1 MVDSLDNVLLEAYEL
16 IEANRI
22 DEARAMLTPLLSQ
35 HPENVDLWWVYAHA
49 VADQTEA
56 RNALAHILELD
67 PNFTDAAQLLSE
79 LENTPS
85 TPPTPAPATPPK
97 TPGPIQSLRKLDPP
111 PPAPPSPAP
120 LDEFA
125 DEGDLDPFE
134 DDDGFT
140 PFDQDFDGEFDE
152 DDDFDEEADEGRN
165 WLLLSLITVAL
176 LGISALVLFLALTN
190 DSTPPPDPTQQI
202 AVNPTVTPL
211 EASSLNPTDTPAST
225 EAPTEAA
232 TDTPAPTEAPTEA
245 ATDTPSP
252 TDTPTPDP
260 LSNILDS
267 LSDFELS
274 PNDPQIADTPLGETL
289 VIEFCIN
296 NVNRQELLDSA
307 LTALAETDAIDSAN
321 AEAVAVALYDC
332 ERETTLRTIGTSLED
347 AQAFR
352 AGDLDTSEFQLTWSV
367 VG

>member
-211 EASSLNPTDTPAST
+211 EASSLNPTDTPA
-225 EAPTEAA
+225 
-232 TDTPAPTEAPTEA
+232 PTEAPTEA